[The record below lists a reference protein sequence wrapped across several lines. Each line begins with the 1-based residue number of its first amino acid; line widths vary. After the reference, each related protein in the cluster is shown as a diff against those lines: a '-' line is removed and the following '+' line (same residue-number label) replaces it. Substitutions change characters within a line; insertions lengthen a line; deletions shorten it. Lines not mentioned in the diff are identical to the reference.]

1 MAETLS
7 TTIEK
12 LECHKIED
20 ISKRLRELGV
30 VVHAC
35 GPSMQETETGE
46 P

>member
-20 ISKRLRELGV
+20 ISKSLRELGV

-35 GPSMQETETGE
+35 GSSTQETETGE